1 MMASLLHARRITPLL
16 GYLLVAVVFA
26 IDTLT
31 TVGGAI
37 AVLYVLA
44 LLLVAPSLGIRRLV
58 TVAELC
64 LVLTLTSFLIA
75 HSDEWPGDAIMRCA
89 IAILAIA
96 AATLLLIRAKKDS
109 QALAKQAALLDLSH
123 EAIFVRGPDDRIT
136 YWSDGAADLYG
147 WPAAEAVGRDAD
159 ELLATEFSAPRSSLV
174 EDVGANGR
182 WEGEL
187 VRRRRDGDKVVV
199 LARWSISRVAGE
211 AATLLE
217 TNTDIT
223 ELRLA
228 HDALRRREAELRT
241 AQRLSQT
248 GSVSCDIASGDF
260 SWSAE
265 TARIFGYPADAPPT
279 RAMFEARLHPDDRM
293 ETMTRIDASH
303 TSPDVSDL
311 LFRLTMPDGTIRHVH
326 MVTEQSVSRL
336 GRVMRTGAVRD
347 ETAERDAELALHK
360 AQQELERVSRLA
372 TLGELT
378 ASIAHEVNQPL
389 AGVVAN
395 GEAALRWMRREPP
408 NLVEVD
414 QAVHR
419 MIADGRRASEVVTHI
434 RRLTGRGAAVEHRDF
449 DLNETIE
456 ATIHLLRSELTIH
469 GVRIE
474 TDLAAELPPLHGNRV
489 QIQQVLIN
497 LIVNAIQSIE
507 VADGWIRIT
516 SGSDGTSAVVDV
528 ADSGK
533 GISPEVAGRLFEAFV
548 TTKPTGMGMGLSIC
562 RTIVEAHGGTI
573 LPVQTESRGA
583 LFRIKLPLGQD
594 ERSHS

>member
-1 MMASLLHARRITPLL
+1 MASLLHARRITPLL
-16 GYLLVAVVFA
+16 GFLLVAVVFA

-31 TVGGAI
+31 TIGGAI

-44 LLLVAPSLGIRRLV
+44 LLLVAPSLGIRRLIA
-58 TVAELC
+58 VALLC
-64 LVLTLTSFLIA
+64 VVLTLTSFLIA
-75 HSDEWPGDAIMRCA
+75 HSDDWPGDAIMRCA
-89 IAILAIA
+89 IALLAIM
-96 AATLLLIRAKKDS
+96 AATLLLIRGKKDS
-109 QALAKQAALLDLSH
+109 QSLAKQAALLDLSH
-123 EAIFVRGPDDRIT
+123 EAIFVRGRDNLVT

-147 WPAAEAVGRDAD
+147 WPADEAVGRDAD
-159 ELLATEFSAPRSSLV
+159 ELLATEFATPRSSLV
-174 EDVGANGR
+174 EQVSATGR

-187 VRRRRDGDKVVV
+187 MRRRRDGAKVVV
-199 LARWSISRVAGE
+199 LARWSISRAEGE
-211 AATLLE
+211 AAALLE

-228 HDALRRREAELRT
+228 HDSLRRREAELRT

-248 GSVSCDIASGDF
+248 GSVSCDIAGGDF

-279 RAMFEARLHPDDRM
+279 RAMFEARLHPDDRA
-293 ETMTRIDASH
+293 ETIARIAASH
-303 TSPDVSDL
+303 ESPEVFDL
-311 LFRLTMPDGTIRHVH
+311 LFRLTMPDQSVRHLH
-326 MVTEQSVSRL
+326 MVTEQSVSRS

-347 ETAERDAELALHK
+347 ETAERDAELALHR
-360 AQQELERVSRLA
+360 AQQELARVSRLA

-414 QAVHR
+414 QAVNR

-434 RRLTGRGAAVEHRDF
+434 RRLTGRGATVEHHDF
-449 DLNETIE
+449 DMNDTIE
-456 ATIHLLRSELTIH
+456 ATVHLLRSELTIH

-474 TDLAAELPPLHGNRV
+474 TDLAADLPPLHGNRV

-507 VADGWIRIT
+507 DADGWIRIA
-516 SGSDGTSAVVDV
+516 SRSDGRSAIVEV

-533 GISPEVAGRLFEAFV
+533 GISPEVSGRLFEAFV

-573 LPVQTESRGA
+573 SPVQIESRGA
-583 LFRIKLPLGQD
+583 LFRIMLPLDHD
-594 ERSHS
+594 ERSNG

>member
-1 MMASLLHARRITPLL
+1 MASLLHARRITPLL
-16 GYLLVAVVFA
+16 GFLLVAVVFA

-31 TVGGAI
+31 TIGGAI

-44 LLLVAPSLGIRRLV
+44 LLLVAPSLGIRRLIA
-58 TVAELC
+58 VALLC
-64 LVLTLTSFLIA
+64 VVLTLTSFLIA
-75 HSDEWPGDAIMRCA
+75 HSDDWPGDAIMRCA
-89 IAILAIA
+89 IALLAIM
-96 AATLLLIRAKKDS
+96 AATLLLIRGKKDS
-109 QALAKQAALLDLSH
+109 QSLAKQAALLDLSH
-123 EAIFVRGPDDRIT
+123 EAIFVRGRDNLVT

-147 WPAAEAVGRDAD
+147 WPADEAVGRDAD
-159 ELLATEFSAPRSSLV
+159 ELLATEFATPRSSLV
-174 EDVGANGR
+174 EQVSATGR

-187 VRRRRDGDKVVV
+187 VRRRRDGAKVVV
-199 LARWSISRVAGE
+199 LARWSISRAEGE

-228 HDALRRREAELRT
+228 HDSLRRREAELRT

-248 GSVSCDIASGDF
+248 GSVSCDIAGGDF

-279 RAMFEARLHPDDRM
+279 RAMFEARLHPDDRA
-293 ETMTRIDASH
+293 ETIARIAASH
-303 TSPDVSDL
+303 ESPEVFDL
-311 LFRLTMPDGTIRHVH
+311 LFRLTMPDQSVRHLH
-326 MVTEQSVSRL
+326 MVTEQSVSRS

-347 ETAERDAELALHK
+347 ETAERDAELALHR
-360 AQQELERVSRLA
+360 AQQELARVSRLA

-414 QAVHR
+414 QAVNR

-434 RRLTGRGAAVEHRDF
+434 RRLTGRGATVEHHDF
-449 DLNETIE
+449 DMNDTIE
-456 ATIHLLRSELTIH
+456 ATVHLLRSELTIY

-474 TDLAAELPPLHGNRV
+474 TDLAADLPPLHGNRV

-507 VADGWIRIT
+507 EADGWIRIA
-516 SGSDGTSAVVDV
+516 SRSDGRSAIIEV

-533 GISPEVAGRLFEAFV
+533 GISPEVSGRLFEAFV

-573 LPVQTESRGA
+573 SPVQIESRGA
-583 LFRIKLPLGQD
+583 LFRIMLPLDHD
-594 ERSHS
+594 ERSNG